1 MPILL
6 LITKV
11 PWCSK
16 TSQAAGLFCLSFP
29 EQVKRIS
36 AGFSKSVYTLLI
48 QNFTAMLW
56 IFLIKT
62 CKKKCFQNHTR
73 RLILNATGW
82 SVGTEETNPKA
93 MIFSNAHFQCKLHKT
108 KNFIFDCQY
117 YCLTVNF
124 MFHPSVSSFTI
135 FFHSFRHIKKPNSL
149 FILQSSSSSFFTNWL
164 HLWWNKG
171 HTITKLEL

>member
-11 PWCSK
+11 SWCSK
-16 TSQAAGLFCLSFP
+16 TSQAAGFFRLSFP
-29 EQVKRIS
+29 EQLKRIS

-56 IFLIKT
+56 IFLIKI
-62 CKKKCFQNHTR
+62 CFQNHAR

-82 SVGTEETNPKA
+82 SVGTEEINPKA
-93 MIFSNAHFQCKLHKT
+93 MIFSNVHFQCKLHKP
-108 KNFIFDCQY
+108 KNFTFDCQY
-117 YCLTVNF
+117 YSLTVNS

-135 FFHSFRHIKKPNSL
+135 FFHSFRHIKKPNPL
-149 FILQSSSSSFFTNWL
+149 FILQWSYSSFFTNWL